1 MVKVHFRIYWTVC
14 ATMSRLPKHADA
26 AQMPQL
32 YSITKSRKLG
42 LMQTGKSSSVAYTK
56 KEHERRLTSVSTTTT
71 LFMSANLLVPN
82 GYCWLKICGT
92 YCESSECI
100 SLLQSSNL
108 SSVSQYFKATWDQP
122 TRGKWI
128 PHRIVWLKMSCRQ
141 HRRQE
146 EWPSQSM
153 CKNGCWLD
161 NHCLLLTQELKSL
174 LQNWPYFS
182 PKRWQQL
189 VSRFLM
195 VLQWSSKLLWVQVH
209 HHPSCV
215 EAQETPSL
223 KLHILGL
230 FIIIIFP
237 KPQGLSCRPL
247 HNMGCW
253 RGDDP
258 TKASQV
264 LKHLECK
271 GENNFH
277 LVIIWQSCHLPKT
290 R

>member
-1 MVKVHFRIYWTVC
+1 
-14 ATMSRLPKHADA
+14 
-26 AQMPQL
+26 
-32 YSITKSRKLG
+32 
-42 LMQTGKSSSVAYTK
+42 MQTRKSSSVAYTK
-56 KEHERRLTSVSTTTT
+56 KERERRLTSVSTTTT

-92 YCESSECI
+92 YCQSLECV
-100 SLLQSSNL
+100 SLLQSSDL

-146 EWPSQSM
+146 EWPLRACAKTVVDLTWTNNFCGSM
-153 CKNGCWLD
+153 HIPFQKNH
-161 NHCLLLTQELKSL
+161 HCLLLTQELKSL

-189 VSRFLM
+189 FSRFLM

-215 EAQETPSL
+215 EAQETPKAYRYVSL

-247 HNMGCW
+247 HNMGYW

-264 LKHLECK
+264 LKYLECK